1 VNFTMNDSIV
11 RFLIGGLVVSFFS
24 ILADVLR
31 PKSFAGLLGAAPS
44 IALAT
49 LGLTIRHHGEPY
61 AALEARSMVMGAVG
75 FLLYALTVSWLLR
88 RYQPAAWK
96 ASLATMPIWFIVAF
110 GLWHYVGHLS

>member
-1 VNFTMNDSIV
+1 MEDILV

-49 LGLTIRHHGEPY
+49 LGLTIRHNGERY
-61 AALEARSMVMGAVG
+61 AAFEARSMVMGAIG

-88 RYQPAAWK
+88 RYRPATWK
-96 ASLATMPIWFIVAF
+96 AAIGATPIWFMVAF
-110 GLWHYVGHLS
+110 GLWHWIGHP